1 MSTNIKS
8 NYHSLSDELMERI
21 SDDRA
26 NHVKNPYACKDTD
39 IIRRYN
45 GHDKPRLWR
54 PSFVMDVEK
63 ILHNNYYN
71 RYSDKTQ
78 VISCYKNDDISRRA
92 LHVQLVSRIA
102 RTIGM
107 TLGLNLDLIE
117 AISLGHDIGHTPF
130 GHAGE
135 RFLNELYNER
145 TGRLFNHNVHSVR
158 VLDKLICRNVSL
170 QVLDGVICHNGEL
183 VQQEFRPKAFSID
196 TAWEDFDANV
206 AACYTNPAA
215 NREQIP
221 GTLEGCVMRI
231 SDIIA
236 YLGKD
241 RQDAMKLGLFEEDP
255 DYEISSIG
263 TTNAE
268 IINNISVNIMENS
281 YGQNYLKMDDQYFE
295 ALKGSKKENYRRI
308 YGNEK
313 LEAVYREQI
322 SPMFRDIYEKL
333 LSDYEKKDRSS
344 VIFTHHMDYLYD
356 MTHYYADFAAYEA
369 EDANDIVVDYMA
381 SMTDDYFID
390 LYHYLFP
397 KGRYQ
402 VSYVGYFDHEK
413 KMKGEI

>member
-183 VQQEFRPKAFSID
+183 EQQEYRPKSFSID

-206 AACYTNPAA
+206 DACYTNPAA
-215 NREQIP
+215 NREQVP

-241 RQDAMKLGLFEEDP
+241 RQDATKVGLIDNNKRFTAGNLG
-255 DYEISSIG
+255 SS
-263 TTNAE
+263 NAE
-268 IINNISVNIMENS
+268 IINNMTVSIIENS
-281 YGQNYLKMDDQYFE
+281 YGKPYISMDKDVFE
-295 ALKGSKKENYRRI
+295 AFQNAKSENYQKI
-308 YGNEK
+308 YGNDK
-313 LEAVYREQI
+313 LNSMYNDNI
-322 SPMFRDIYEKL
+322 KPMFHDMYEKL
-333 LSDYEKKDRSS
+333 LEQAKSLDKNSILYKHHINYLRNANAAGTYFNVNDYIEKYTSQDPN
-344 VIFTHHMDYLYD
+344 
-356 MTHYYADFAAYEA
+356 E
-369 EDANDIVVDYMA
+369 IVVDYLA

-390 LYHYLFP
+390 LYNYLFP
-397 KGRYQ
+397 KGKYT
-402 VSYVGYFDHEK
+402 VDYVGYFSED
-413 KMKGEI
+413 

>member
-1 MSTNIKS
+1 MQKKK
-8 NYHSLSDELMERI
+8 YDSLSMELQKRILEDRKNHVENPYAFPDERVI
-21 SDDRA
+21 RRKPDHDRA
-26 NHVKNPYACKDTD
+26 N
-39 IIRRYN
+39 
-45 GHDKPRLWR
+45 LWR
-54 PSFVMDVEK
+54 PAFVRDCEK
-63 ILHNNYYN
+63 IMHIPYYN
-71 RYSDKTQ
+71 RYADKTQ
-78 VISCYKNDDISRRA
+78 VFSLYKNDDISRRSQ
-92 LHVQLVSRIA
+92 HVQLVARIA
-102 RTIGM
+102 RNIGRV
-107 TLGLNLDLIE
+107 LNLNQDLIE
-117 AISLGHDIGHTPF
+117 AIALAHDIGHTPF

-135 RFLNELYNER
+135 RMLNDLYHAH
-145 TGRLFNHNVHSVR
+145 TGRYFNHNIQSAR
-158 VLDKLICRNVSL
+158 VIDRIFPLNISL
-170 QVLDGVICHNGEL
+170 QTLDGVICHNGEL
-183 VQQEFRPKAFSID
+183 ELKEYRPVPY
-196 TAWEDFDANV
+196 EDFALFDQKMEQ
-206 AACYTNPAA
+206 CYTDTEAVKRLVPS
-215 NREQIP
+215 
-221 GTLEGCVMRI
+221 TLEGCVVRV